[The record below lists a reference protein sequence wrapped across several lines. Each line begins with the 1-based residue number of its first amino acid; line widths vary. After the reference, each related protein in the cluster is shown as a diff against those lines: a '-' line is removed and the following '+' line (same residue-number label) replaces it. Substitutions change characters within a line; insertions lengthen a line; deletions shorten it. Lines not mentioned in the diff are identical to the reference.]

1 MFCHKFYIQLCVRF
15 FHSLTFP
22 IQKINFLSKM
32 NNFPEND
39 DKTKKKQILNLANI
53 NYVQNKYV

>member
-1 MFCHKFYIQLCVRF
+1 
-15 FHSLTFP
+15 
-22 IQKINFLSKM
+22 M

-53 NYVQNKYV
+53 NYVQNKYVWWKLK